1 MTGGKFKHV
10 RGALES
16 SVKRAGLPDVTWHMF
31 RHTFATR
38 LILNGTDIVTVK
50 DLLGHADIHTT
61 MRYAHSNDD
70 AKRRAVNKLAKGA
83 NDNRKPTPPANEAS
97 VKRDK
102 NVTVKRYGAKRRY
115 NGVT

>member
-1 MTGGKFKHV
+1 MRH
-10 RGALES
+10 S
-16 SVKRAGLPDVTWHMF
+16 

-38 LILNGTDIVTVK
+38 LTLNGTDIVTVK

-70 AKRRAVNKLAKGA
+70 AKRRAVNKLTKGA
-83 NDNRKPTPPANEAS
+83 NDDMKPTPPANDGA

-102 NVTVKRYGAKRRY
+102 NVTVIAVRGKKA
-115 NGVT
+115 V